1 MFIYTARLP
10 KKRLIAGGI
19 SLLCCV
25 VVVAT
30 ALLLNA
36 GGKAVSAS
44 AEVKGVRDNDDRV
57 AYLEGLGWTV
67 SGDPI
72 AVEELMI
79 PVKFDDSY
87 ADYLALQE
95 SQGFDLTKYPGKRIK
110 RYTYEITNYPTGET
124 GVQASLLVYKNTV
137 IGGEILSPTQN
148 GILHGLTMPEAAPSP
163 EPSQSTVLPGGQNV
177 A

>member
-10 KKRLIAGGI
+10 KKRLIAGGV

-25 VVVAT
+25 VVIAT

-57 AYLEGLGWTV
+57 AYLENLGWTV
-67 SGDPI
+67 SPNPI
-72 AVEELMI
+72 SVEELLV
-79 PVKFDDSY
+79 PTKFDDSY

-95 SQGFDLTKYPGKRIK
+95 EQGFDLTKYTGKRIK
-110 RYTYEITNYPTGET
+110 RYTYEITNYPTGEA
-124 GVQASLLVYKNTV
+124 GMQASLLVYKNTV
-137 IGGEILSPTQN
+137 IGGEVLSPTTN
-148 GILHGLTMPEAAPSP
+148 GILHGLVMPKTDTTAQTSVTPTESDAI
-163 EPSQSTVLPGGQNV
+163 
-177 A
+177 